1 MLGNQGPN
9 HQTIQG
15 IRVSNQ
21 GSVIKMIL
29 LYNIYDDTCWMR
41 RLNLELGVKNML
53 GGFGVTELLIV
64 LVIVLVLF
72 GVGRISKIAGEMG
85 SGIKA
90 FKDGLQGPEGEED
103 NPEEEAAKE
112 PEE

>member
-1 MLGNQGPN
+1 
-9 HQTIQG
+9 
-15 IRVSNQ
+15 
-21 GSVIKMIL
+21 
-29 LYNIYDDTCWMR
+29 
-41 RLNLELGVKNML
+41 ML

-90 FKDGLQGPEGEED
+90 FKDGLQGPEGEEESQ
-103 NPEEEAAKE
+103 EEEPVEEAKAE
-112 PEE
+112 